1 MVEIPFENQVVIET
15 ERLQLLEMRP
25 QHIHQLFE
33 SKSKAEILLFLGI
46 EEDAYDFYLQM
57 HEKGMETFRITH
69 LFFILKDKKTGL
81 TVGECGFHTI
91 NPTHRRAELFYGLRK
106 EEFKRQGFMK
116 EALAAVLKFGFET
129 INLHRI
135 QALIEKNNLPSLKLL
150 QHFGF
155 SFEGTI
161 REDYVVDGVN
171 DDSDCY
177 SLLVSEWEN
186 K

>member
-1 MVEIPFENQVVIET
+1 MDFEQQIILET
-15 ERLQLLEMRP
+15 ERLLLLEMRP

-33 SKSKAEILLFLGI
+33 SKSKREILLYLGI
-46 EEDAYDFYLQM
+46 EEDGYDFYFQM

-69 LFFILKDKKTGL
+69 LFFILKHKITGQVL
-81 TVGECGFHTI
+81 GECGYHTI
-91 NPTHRRAELFYGLRK
+91 NSAHRRAELFYGLKK

-116 EALAAVLKFGFET
+116 EALAAVLKFGFEN

-135 QALIEKNNLPSLKLL
+135 QALVEKNNLPSVKLL
-150 QHFGF
+150 QYFGF

-161 REDYVVDGVN
+161 REDYVVDCVN

-177 SLLVSEWEN
+177 SLLRSEWKKN
-186 K
+186 